1 MRTPFYTIV
10 TTPFAKRPGWRHPWV
25 EASIWLAGIVLM
37 ASADPSAPSLLDLCL
52 FKAIGLPGCPGCGLG
67 HALGYLFRGEWALA
81 IESHRLSPFV
91 LGVLLARTAGLVR
104 QGFSRT

>member
-1 MRTPFYTIV
+1 MGRSLHLVGRHCPHGLGRSLGPVASGPVPFQGN
-10 TTPFAKRPGWRHPWV
+10 R
-25 EASIWLAGIVLM
+25 S
-37 ASADPSAPSLLDLCL
+37 S
-52 FKAIGLPGCPGCGLG
+52 GCPGCGLG